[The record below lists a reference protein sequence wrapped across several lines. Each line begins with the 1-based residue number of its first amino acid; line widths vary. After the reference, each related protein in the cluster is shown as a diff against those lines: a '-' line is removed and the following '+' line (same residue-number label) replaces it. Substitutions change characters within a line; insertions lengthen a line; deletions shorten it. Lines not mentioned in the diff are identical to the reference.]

1 MTTPDR
7 SPEPVPELDLSLA
20 ALFAGWALTDEVTR
34 RMAARGFTGL
44 RFSHGFLVQ
53 RLIDSEQA
61 IAALAQAL
69 DVTQQ
74 AVSKTVAELE
84 GLGYVRRRPDPRD
97 ARVRLVS
104 LTDRGRGAVAAAREE
119 RAAVV
124 GELRERLGP
133 RRVDAAAEVLRE
145 VLTAQGMDAAVR
157 GRRVRPPG

>member
-1 MTTPDR
+1 MVEYITMTER
-7 SPEPVPELDLSLA
+7 FEPADADLPLA
-20 ALFAGWALTDEVTR
+20 SLFAGWALTDEVTR

-84 GLGYVRRRPDPRD
+84 GLGYVRWGEHPAY
-97 ARVRLVS
+97 ARVGGR
-104 LTDRGRGAVAAAREE
+104 TIRG
-119 RAAVV
+119 
-124 GELRERLGP
+124 LFYHKL
-133 RRVDAAAEVLRE
+133 L
-145 VLTAQGMDAAVR
+145 QG
-157 GRRVRPPG
+157 GRKP